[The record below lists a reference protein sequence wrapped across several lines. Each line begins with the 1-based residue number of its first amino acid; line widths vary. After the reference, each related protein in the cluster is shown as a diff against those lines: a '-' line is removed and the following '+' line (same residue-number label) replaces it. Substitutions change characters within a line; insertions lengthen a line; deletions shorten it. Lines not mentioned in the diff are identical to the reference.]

1 MMNWEK
7 LGQIFEFNK
16 SSLASTFV
24 SHTQSPQAIIYEDFV
39 RIYFSTRKTDA
50 NFFYISHIQYVDMD
64 LEMKTILQTSQH
76 EVISMGNLGCF
87 DEHGIFPLSPVRVND
102 KIYAYTSGWSRRNA
116 VSVETGIGLVISDNE
131 GYTFKRFGNGPVLTS
146 SLKEPFLIVD
156 GFVRQYNNRFYMYY
170 IFGKKWTEETET
182 KVPERVYKIGMASSD
197 DGINW
202 KKYEGRQIIEDLIGD
217 EECQALPT
225 IIYRNGVY
233 HMYFCYRFATDFRTN
248 PNRGYRLGYAY
259 STNLIEWV
267 RDDKSKGIEFGK
279 TGEWDSDM
287 MCYPHL
293 MEINNKVYM
302 LYNGNNFGK
311 DGFGLAVL
319 KET

>member
-1 MMNWEK
+1 
-7 LGQIFEFNK
+7 
-16 SSLASTFV
+16 
-24 SHTQSPQAIIYEDFV
+24 
-39 RIYFSTRKTDA
+39 
-50 NFFYISHIQYVDMD
+50 
-64 LEMKTILQTSQH
+64 
-76 EVISMGNLGCF
+76 
-87 DEHGIFPLSPVRVND
+87 
-102 KIYAYTSGWSRRNA
+102 
-116 VSVETGIGLVISDNE
+116 
-131 GYTFKRFGNGPVLTS
+131 
-146 SLKEPFLIVD
+146 
-156 GFVRQYNNRFYMYY
+156 MYY